1 MWVVYFHNV
10 VTGPLDEFDA
20 QLSRLSVA
28 DFARQVSFL
37 VRRLRPIP
45 FREVLERHAAGE
57 DDPDAVA
64 VTFDD
69 GYRGVLTHAAP
80 ILAEAGIPAA
90 VFVVTGTL
98 EREPG
103 GLLHYEELEMA
114 FRLTQVPALEVEPAG
129 ESLPLAT
136 VEERVRALKRLK
148 RRLKTLPEAERSHWH
163 AEVLARL
170 GVTPQACREAAAGRE
185 AYEVL
190 DREELLRMSEAGW
203 TVGSHT
209 RTHRTLSQLDDGE
222 LRREIHGAREDLE
235 RHLGL
240 SHLQGG
246 IPLAYPYGKPEQV
259 GPRAPVEAA
268 AAGYSCAFAT
278 VREPCTPA
286 ADRFLL
292 PRLELPELYQVL
304 MGPQPPGFRPP
315 TVT

>member
-37 VRRLRPIP
+37 VRRLRPVP

-69 GYRGVLTHAAP
+69 GYQGVLTHAAP

-98 EREPG
+98 DREPG

-114 FRLTQVPALEVEPAG
+114 FRVTRTASLEMEPAG
-129 ESLPLAT
+129 GSLPLGT
-136 VEERVRALKRLK
+136 VAERVAALKGVKRSLK
-148 RRLKTLPEAERSHWH
+148 QMPEAERAHWH

-170 GVTPQACREAAAGRE
+170 GVTPRACRDAAAGRE
-185 AYEVL
+185 PYAML
-190 DREELLRMSEAGW
+190 GREDLLRMLEAGW

-209 RTHRTLSQLDDGE
+209 RTHRTLSRLGDGE
-222 LRREIHGAREDLE
+222 LREEIHGAYADLE

-240 SHLQGG
+240 GALQGG
-246 IPLAYPYGKPEQV
+246 IPLAYPYGRPEQV
-259 GPRAPVEAA
+259 GPRAPAEAE
-268 AAGYSCAFAT
+268 AAGYSCAFTT
-278 VREPCTPA
+278 VREPC
-286 ADRFLL
+286 DGGSGRFLL
-292 PRLELPELYQVL
+292 PRLELHELYRVL
-304 MGPQPPGFRPP
+304 TGR
-315 TVT
+315 